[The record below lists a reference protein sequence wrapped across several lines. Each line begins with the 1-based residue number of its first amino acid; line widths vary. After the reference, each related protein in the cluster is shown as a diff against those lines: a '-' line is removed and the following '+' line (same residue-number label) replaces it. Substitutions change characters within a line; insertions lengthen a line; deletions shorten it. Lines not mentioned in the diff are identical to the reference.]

1 MDIVKL
7 NWPRSFHRQKPFPLE
22 DTELFDSFEK
32 AETYAF
38 SGGTSYV
45 GQLVTVV
52 DEESSAV
59 TVYKI
64 NFDRTL
70 SVLGEGNVDAEEVK
84 GIVEGILAGKN
95 YTTLEEASELVKQE
109 LSKLKIPANTS
120 DLNNDSGFITIDDVN
135 VPTKVSEL
143 ENDAHFITRNDI
155 PEIPTKVSQLENDAN
170 YLTEHQDL
178 TDYAKKTDI
187 PSLDGYAQKSDL
199 DNYAKKTDIPSLDD
213 YAKKTDIPSLDD
225 YAKKSEIPSLEPYI
239 TKAEIESGL
248 SAYTKTEVEKLNNDV
263 VTLSAYTKEEIT
275 KLNTAI
281 GNIPEPITYTADD
294 KTIEKTTNANNEVVF
309 SVKEIEQ
316 SKVSGL
322 ETKLE
327 ELGNKVTKIY
337 RPKGSVETF
346 EELPADAEP
355 GDVYNVVQSHG
366 NVPAGT
372 NYAWV
377 DMGEAMAWDPLGG
390 TVDLSAYITKEES
403 KTITN
408 KLQEDVTKNSNAI
421 AELTTAIGKTDAS
434 VAELKNT
441 VIIHGKDI
449 EAIKTGQTEQ
459 DGKINGLQD
468 ELNTQK
474 VTIGTIQ
481 TTLGGQKESITSI
494 NSQIDNINTAI
505 EGQSAD
511 INTLQGTVG
520 KHGENITTLTEK
532 TNKLDEQLKNLDVG
546 VKTVSSGRKI
556 FDNSMDEFTIET
568 ANNNVS
574 IKLNG
579 FDGGEIAII

>member
-70 SVLGEGNVDAEEVK
+70 SVLDEGNVDAEEVK
-84 GIVEGILAGKN
+84 RIVEGILAGKN
-95 YTTLEEASELVKQE
+95 YATLEEVSELVKRE
-109 LSKLKIPANTS
+109 LSELKIPVNTS

-135 VPTKVSEL
+135 VPTKVSE
-143 ENDAHFITRNDI
+143 
-155 PEIPTKVSQLENDAN
+155 LENDAN

-199 DNYAKKTDIPSLDD
+199 DDYAKKTDIPSLDD

-263 VTLSAYTKEEIT
+263 VTLSAYTKGEIA

-366 NVPAGT
+366 NIPAGT

-377 DMGEAMAWDPLGG
+377 DMGETMAWDPLGG

-403 KTITN
+403 KTITD

-421 AELTTAIGKTDAS
+421 TGLTTAIGKTDAS
-434 VAELKNT
+434 VTELKNT
-441 VIIHGKDI
+441 VVIHGEDI
-449 EAIKTGQTEQ
+449 DVIKTGQTEQ
-459 DGKINGLQD
+459 DSKINDLQA
-468 ELNTQK
+468 ELDVQK
-474 VTIGTIQ
+474 ETIGSIQ
-481 TTLGGQKESITSI
+481 TTLGVQKESITSI
-494 NSQIDNINTAI
+494 NSQIDNINTEI
-505 EGQSAD
+505 GGQATN
-511 INTLQGTVG
+511 INTLQETVG
-520 KHGENITTLTEK
+520 KHEENITTLTEK
-532 TNKLDEQLKNLDVG
+532 TNELNKQLKNLDVG
-546 VKTVSSGRKI
+546 VKTVLSKRKI

>member
-22 DTELFDSFEK
+22 DTELFDSFES
-32 AETYAF
+32 AETYAL
-38 SGGTSYV
+38 SGSTSYV

-64 NFDRTL
+64 NFDRAL
-70 SVLGEGNVDAEEVK
+70 SVLDEGNVDAEEVK
-84 GIVEGILAGKN
+84 RIVEGILAGKN
-95 YTTLEEASELVKQE
+95 YTTLEEASELVKRE

-120 DLNNDSGFITIDDVN
+120 DLNNDSGFITIADVN

-143 ENDAHFITRNDI
+143 ENDTHFITEKDI

-178 TDYAKKTDI
+178 TDYAKKTDLDIYAKKTDI
-187 PSLDGYAQKSDL
+187 PSLDSYVQKTDL
-199 DNYAKKTDIPSLDD
+199 NDYAKKTDIPSLDD
-213 YAKKTDIPSLDD
+213 YAKKTDIPSLD
-225 YAKKSEIPSLEPYI
+225 PYI
-239 TKAEIESGL
+239 TKVEIESGL
-248 SAYTKTEVEKLNNDV
+248 SAYTKTEVEKLKTDV
-263 VTLSAYTKEEIT
+263 ITLSAYTEEEIT

-281 GNIPEPITYTADD
+281 VKIPKPITYTADG
-294 KTIEKTTNANNEVVF
+294 KTIEKATNTNNEVVF

-316 SKVSGL
+316 SKVKGL
-322 ETKLE
+322 ESKLE

-346 EELPADAEP
+346 EKLPTNAEP
-355 GDVYNVVQSHG
+355 GDVYNVVQPHE

-377 DMGEAMAWDPLGG
+377 DINGKMAWDPLGG
-390 TVDLSAYITKEES
+390 TVDLSAYITKEDS
-403 KTITN
+403 KTITD
-408 KLQEDVTKNSNAI
+408 KLQENVTKNSNAI
-421 AELTTAIGKTDAS
+421 TGLTTAIGKTDAS
-434 VAELKNT
+434 VGELKTT
-441 VIIHGKDI
+441 VNIHGENI
-449 EAIKTGQTEQ
+449 ETLKTGQSEQ
-459 DGKINGLQD
+459 SKKINSLQG
-468 ELNTQK
+468 ELN
-474 VTIGTIQ
+474 
-481 TTLGGQKESITSI
+481 GQKESIA
-494 NSQIDNINTAI
+494 NINNQISDINATI
-505 EGQSAD
+505 ERQTTN

-520 KHGENITTLTEK
+520 KHEANITTLTEK
-532 TNKLDEQLKNLDVG
+532 ANELDEQLKNLDVG
-546 VKTVSSGRKI
+546 VKTVLSKRKI
-556 FDNSMDEFTIET
+556 FDNSMDEFTIE
-568 ANNNVS
+568 AVGNNVS

>member
-70 SVLGEGNVDAEEVK
+70 SVLDEGNVDAEEVK
-84 GIVEGILAGKN
+84 RIVEGILAGKN
-95 YTTLEEASELVKQE
+95 YATLEEVSELVKRE
-109 LSKLKIPANTS
+109 LSELKIPVNTS

-135 VPTKVSEL
+135 VPTKVSE
-143 ENDAHFITRNDI
+143 
-155 PEIPTKVSQLENDAN
+155 LENDAN

-199 DNYAKKTDIPSLDD
+199 DDYAKKTDVPSLDD

-263 VTLSAYTKEEIT
+263 VTLSAYTKGEIA

-366 NVPAGT
+366 NIPAGT

-377 DMGEAMAWDPLGG
+377 DMGETMAWDPLGG

-403 KTITN
+403 KTITD

-421 AELTTAIGKTDAS
+421 TGLTTAIGKTDAS
-434 VAELKNT
+434 VTELKNT
-441 VIIHGKDI
+441 VVIHGEDI
-449 EAIKTGQTEQ
+449 DVIKTGQTEQ
-459 DGKINGLQD
+459 DSKINDLQA
-468 ELNTQK
+468 ELDVQK
-474 VTIGTIQ
+474 ETIGSIQ
-481 TTLGGQKESITSI
+481 TTLGVQKESITSI
-494 NSQIDNINTAI
+494 NSQIDNINTEI
-505 EGQSAD
+505 GGQATN
-511 INTLQGTVG
+511 INTLQETVG
-520 KHGENITTLTEK
+520 KHEENITTLTEK
-532 TNKLDEQLKNLDVG
+532 TNELNKQLKNLDVG
-546 VKTVSSGRKI
+546 VKTVLSKRKI

>member
-70 SVLGEGNVDAEEVK
+70 SVLDEGNVDAEEVK
-84 GIVEGILAGKN
+84 RIVEGILAGKN
-95 YTTLEEASELVKQE
+95 YTTLEEVSELVKRE
-109 LSKLKIPANTS
+109 LSELKIPVNTS

-143 ENDAHFITRNDI
+143 ENDAHFITGNDI

-178 TDYAKKTDI
+178 TD
-187 PSLDGYAQKSDL
+187 
-199 DNYAKKTDIPSLDD
+199 YAKKTDIPSLDD

-421 AELTTAIGKTDAS
+421 IGLTTAIGKTDAS

-474 VTIGTIQ
+474 VTIDTIQ
-481 TTLGGQKESITSI
+481 TTLGDQKESITSI
-494 NSQIDNINTAI
+494 NNQIGNINATI
-505 EGQSAD
+505 EGQSDD

-520 KHGENITTLTEK
+520 KHEENITTLTEK

-546 VKTVSSGRKI
+546 VKTISSGKKI
-556 FDNSMDEFTIET
+556 FGNSMDEFTIET

-579 FDGGEIAII
+579 FDGGKIAII

>member
-70 SVLGEGNVDAEEVK
+70 SVLDEGNVDAEEVK
-84 GIVEGILAGKN
+84 RIVEGILAGKN
-95 YTTLEEASELVKQE
+95 YTTLEEVSELVKRE
-109 LSKLKIPANTS
+109 LSELKIPVNTS

-135 VPTKVSEL
+135 VPTKVSE
-143 ENDAHFITRNDI
+143 
-155 PEIPTKVSQLENDAN
+155 LENDAN

-199 DNYAKKTDIPSLDD
+199 DDYAKKTDIPSLDD

-263 VTLSAYTKEEIT
+263 VTLSAYTKGEIA

-366 NVPAGT
+366 NIPAGT

-377 DMGEAMAWDPLGG
+377 DMGETMAWDPLGG

-403 KTITN
+403 KTITD

-421 AELTTAIGKTDAS
+421 TGLTTAIGKTDAS
-434 VAELKNT
+434 VTELKNT
-441 VIIHGKDI
+441 VVIHGEDI
-449 EAIKTGQTEQ
+449 DVIKTGQTEQ
-459 DGKINGLQD
+459 DSKINDLQA
-468 ELNTQK
+468 ELDVQK
-474 VTIGTIQ
+474 ETIGSIQ
-481 TTLGGQKESITSI
+481 TTLDVQKESITSI
-494 NSQIDNINTAI
+494 NSQIDNINTEI
-505 EGQSAD
+505 GGQATN
-511 INTLQGTVG
+511 INTLQETVG
-520 KHGENITTLTEK
+520 KHEENITTLTEK
-532 TNKLDEQLKNLDVG
+532 TNELNKQLKNLDVG
-546 VKTVSSGRKI
+546 VKTVLSKRKI